1 MKKTKAPWLVG
12 AVVCGLAAACSG
24 NKNEPAAPAAIGPG
38 PQPIP
43 IRRLTN
49 AEYTS
54 SVADLFPGFT
64 MPQFSFLPDPQVL
77 GFTNFS
83 SSQTGNLVWAEQY
96 EAAAESIAMLV
107 AADPTMLTGCD
118 ASARSELACAQ
129 PYLFDLAKRAYR
141 RPLTDAEKQQLT
153 ALLTLDADVVPYQN
167 RLWLSIEG
175 VLLSPKFLFRPEVG
189 QAGSATGAT
198 GQLSAQGLPLTSY
211 EIATRLSYFIRGS
224 IPDAEL
230 TASADSGELLNP
242 AEIKRQAQRLL
253 LQQSSQ
259 DHLVL
264 FHEQWLGVD
273 TISALTKDP
282 TVYSTFSPLLASEM
296 GQETQTFLANV
307 LFKNPGTF
315 TDLFTA
321 NYTFANADLAAFYGV
336 AAPANDWDR
345 VDLDP
350 SQRSGILTQA
360 SLLATMAKD
369 NQTDPVRRGKFIL
382 NQILC
387 QTIPSPSPAVV
398 ALFQP
403 MDTTQTMRVQFE
415 QHRDDPVCATCHN
428 LIDPLGLP
436 FEHYDGIGQWRDTDR
451 GMALD
456 VTGSLEG
463 TPFDGIPQ
471 LSQLIVANP
480 ETRGCYATQWFR
492 FANGRL
498 EGDSDQDYLTWLSSG
513 FTPDTKLIDLV
524 TSIVQSDS
532 FRYLMPLAATA
543 TATTTP
549 AAGSA
554 P

>member
-1 MKKTKAPWLVG
+1 MIKLNAPWLMG
-12 AVVCGLAAACSG
+12 AALCGLAVACNGS
-24 NKNEPAAPAAIGPG
+24 KSSEPASTEAVGPA
-38 PQPIP
+38 PQPVP

-49 AEYTS
+49 DEYTS

-64 MPQFSFLPDPQVL
+64 MPQFAFLPDPKVL

-83 SSQTGNLVWAEQY
+83 SSQTGSLVWAEQY
-96 EAAAESIAMLV
+96 EAAAEAIAKVV

-118 ASARSELACAQ
+118 ASVRKETDCAL

-141 RPLTDAEKQQLT
+141 RPLTDSEKT
-153 ALLTLDADVVPYQN
+153 ALTGLLALSSDTVPYQN

-175 VLLSPKFLFRPEVG
+175 ILLSPKFLFRPEFG
-189 QAGSATGAT
+189 QTSQAVARGI
-198 GQLSAQGLPLTSY
+198 PLTTY

-230 TASADSGELLNP
+230 TASADSGDLANTT
-242 AEIKRQAQRLL
+242 EIKRQAQRLL

-264 FHEQWLGVD
+264 FHEQWLGID

-282 TVYSTFSPLLASEM
+282 TVYPGFSPLRAAEM
-296 GQETQTFLANV
+296 GEETTTFLQNV

-321 NYTFANADLAAFYGV
+321 SYTFANADLAAFYGV
-336 AAPANDWDR
+336 DPPANDWDK
-345 VDLDP
+345 VQLDP

-369 NQTDPVRRGKFIL
+369 RQTDPVRRGKFIL

-387 QTIPSPSPAVV
+387 QTIPSPTPAIV

-403 MDTTQTMRVQFE
+403 MDTSQTMRVQFE
-415 QHRDDPVCATCHN
+415 QHRDDPICATCHS

-436 FEHYDGIGQWRDTDR
+436 FEHYDGTGAWRDTDR
-451 GMALD
+451 GMDLD
-456 VTGSLEG
+456 VTGALEG
-463 TPFDGIPQ
+463 VPFDGIPE
-471 LSQLIVANP
+471 LSQLIVGNP
-480 ETRGCYATQWFR
+480 ETRACYATQWFR

-498 EGDSDQDYLTWLSSG
+498 EGDSDSDYLTWLSSG
-513 FTPDTKLIDLV
+513 FTPDAKLIDLV
-524 TSIVQSDS
+524 ASIAQSDS
-532 FRYLMPLAATA
+532 FRYITPASAS
-543 TATTTP
+543 TTP
-549 AAGSA
+549 PAGSS

>member
-1 MKKTKAPWLVG
+1 MKKANAPWLMG
-12 AVVCGLAAACSG
+12 AALCALAAACNGG
-24 NKNEPAAPAAIGPG
+24 NKTEPPSTVDVGPA
-38 PQPIP
+38 PQPVP

-49 AEYTS
+49 NEYAS

-64 MPQFSFLPDPQVL
+64 MPQFAFLPDPKVL

-83 SSQTGNLVWAEQY
+83 SSQTGSLVWAEQY
-96 EAAAESIAMLV
+96 EAAAESIAKLV

-118 ASARSELACAQ
+118 ASVKGETACAQ

-141 RPLTDAEKQQLT
+141 RPLTDAEKQSLT
-153 ALLTLDADVVPYQN
+153 SLLSLSADTVPYQN

-175 VLLSPKFLFRPEVG
+175 ILLSPKFLFRPEFG
-189 QAGSATGAT
+189 QTSKAVAKGI
-198 GQLSAQGLPLTSY
+198 PLTSY
-211 EIATRLSYFIRGS
+211 EIATRLSYFVRGS

-230 TASADSGELLNP
+230 TASADSGNLSNP

-264 FHEQWLGVD
+264 FHEQWLGID

-282 TVYSTFSPLLASEM
+282 TVYPNFSPLLAAEF
-296 GQETQTFLANV
+296 GQETQTFLQNV

-321 NYTFANADLAAFYGV
+321 NYTFANADVAAFYGV
-336 AAPANDWDR
+336 APPANDWDM
-345 VDLDP
+345 VQLDP

-360 SLLATMAKD
+360 SLLGTLAKD
-369 NQTDPVRRGKFIL
+369 TQTDPVRRGKFIL

-387 QTIPSPSPAVV
+387 QTIPSPTPAIV

-403 MDTTQTMRVQFE
+403 MDTSQTMRVQFE
-415 QHRDDPVCATCHN
+415 QHRDDMICATCHD

-436 FEHYDGIGQWRDTDR
+436 FEHYDGTGAWRDTDR

-463 TPFDGIPQ
+463 TAFDGIPQ
-471 LSQLIVANP
+471 LAQLIVANA

-498 EGDSDQDYLTWLSSG
+498 EGDTDQDYLRWLSSG
-513 FTPDTKLIDLV
+513 FTPDTKLLDLV

-532 FRYLMPLAATA
+532 FRYITPASAS
-543 TATTTP
+543 TTP
-549 AAGSA
+549 PAGSS

>member
-1 MKKTKAPWLVG
+1 MKKAIAPWLMG
-12 AVVCGLAAACSG
+12 AALCGLAVACNG
-24 NKNEPAAPAAIGPG
+24 NTKSEPPG
-38 PQPIP
+38 PTGAVGPAPQPVP
-43 IRRLTN
+43 IRRLTTG
-49 AEYTS
+49 EYAS

-64 MPQFSFLPDPQVL
+64 MPQFSLLQDPKVL

-83 SSQTGNLVWAEQY
+83 SSQTGSLVWAEQY
-96 EAAAESIAMLV
+96 EAAAEAIAKLV

-118 ASARSELACAQ
+118 AAVKGEVACAQ

-141 RPLTDAEKQQLT
+141 RPLTDAEKQALT
-153 ALLTLDADVVPYQN
+153 GLLNLSSDTVPYQN

-175 VLLSPKFLFRPEVG
+175 ILLSPKFLFRPEFGDTSKAVAKG
-189 QAGSATGAT
+189 V
-198 GQLSAQGLPLTSY
+198 PLTTY

-230 TASADSGELLNP
+230 TASADSGDLANP

-253 LQQSSQ
+253 LQQASQ

-264 FHEQWLGVD
+264 FHEQWLGID

-282 TVYSTFSPLLASEM
+282 TVYPTFSPLLASEM
-296 GQETQTFLANV
+296 GEETTTFLQNV

-321 NYTFANADLAAFYGV
+321 SYTFANADLAAFYGV
-336 AAPANDWDR
+336 APPANDWDK
-345 VDLDP
+345 VQLDP

-360 SLLATMAKD
+360 SLLGTLAKD
-369 NQTDPVRRGKFIL
+369 SQTDPVRRGKFIL

-387 QTIPSPSPAVV
+387 QTIPSPTPAIV

-403 MDTTQTMRVQFE
+403 MDTSQTMRVQFE
-415 QHRDDPVCATCHN
+415 QHRDDPICATCHS

-436 FEHYDGIGQWRDTDR
+436 FEHYDGTGAWRDTDR
-451 GMALD
+451 GMDLD

-463 TPFDGIPQ
+463 VPFDGIPQ
-471 LSQLIVANP
+471 LSQLIVGNP

-498 EGDSDQDYLTWLSSG
+498 EGDSDTDYLTWLSSG
-513 FTPDTKLIDLV
+513 FAPDTKLIDLV
-524 TSIVQSDS
+524 TSIAQSDS
-532 FRYLMPLAATA
+532 FRYITPASAS
-543 TATTTP
+543 TTP
-549 AAGSA
+549 PAGSS

>member
-1 MKKTKAPWLVG
+1 MKKANAPWLMG
-12 AVVCGLAAACSG
+12 AALCGLVAACNG
-24 NKNEPAAPAAIGPG
+24 NKSEPGPAVAIGPA
-38 PQPIP
+38 PQPVP

-49 AEYTS
+49 DEYAS

-64 MPQFSFLPDPQVL
+64 MPSFPFLPDPKVL

-83 SSQTGNLVWAEQY
+83 SSQTGSLVWAEQY
-96 EAAAESIAMLV
+96 EAAAEAIAKLV

-118 ASARSELACAQ
+118 ASVRGELPCAQ
-129 PYLFDLAKRAYR
+129 PYLYDLAKRAYR
-141 RPLTDAEKQQLT
+141 RPITDSEKQSLT
-153 ALLTLDADVVPYQN
+153 SLVMLSSDAVPYQN

-175 VLLSPKFLFRPEVG
+175 ILLSPKFLFRPEFG
-189 QAGSATGAT
+189 TTGSTAKVA
-198 GQLSAQGLPLTSY
+198 AQGVPLTPY
-211 EIATRLSYFIRGS
+211 EIATRLSYFVRGS

-230 TASADSGELLNP
+230 TASADSGNLSDP

-259 DHLVL
+259 DHLVM

-282 TVYSTFSPLLASEM
+282 TVYMGFTPLLASEM
-296 GQETQTFLANV
+296 GQETALFLRNV
-307 LFKNPGTF
+307 LFTTPGTF
-315 TDLFTA
+315 RDLFTA
-321 NYTFANADLAAFYGV
+321 SYTFASADLAAFYG
-336 AAPANDWDR
+336 AAPPATDWDR

-350 SQRSGILTQA
+350 TQRSGILTQA

-369 NQTDPVRRGKFIL
+369 SQTDPVRRGKFIL

-387 QTIPSPSPAVV
+387 QTIPSPSPDIV
-398 ALFQP
+398 ALFKP
-403 MDTTQTMRVQFE
+403 MDLSQTMRVQFQ

-436 FEHYDGIGQWRDTDR
+436 FEHYDGTGQWRDTDR
-451 GMALD
+451 GMDLD

-463 TPFDGIPQ
+463 TPFDGIPE
-471 LSQLIVANP
+471 LSQLIVTNP

-498 EGDSDQDYLTWLSSG
+498 EGDADQDYLTWLSSG
-513 FTPDTKLIDLV
+513 FTPDTKLLDLV

-532 FRYLMPLAATA
+532 FRYITPASAS
-543 TATTTP
+543 TTTP
-549 AAGSA
+549 PAGSA